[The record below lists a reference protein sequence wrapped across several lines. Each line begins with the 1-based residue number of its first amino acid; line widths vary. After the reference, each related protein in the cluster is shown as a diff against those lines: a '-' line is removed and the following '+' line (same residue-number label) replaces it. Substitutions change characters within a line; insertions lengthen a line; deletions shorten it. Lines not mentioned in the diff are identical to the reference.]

1 MTLDEA
7 IDHAKKKLLNWRQ
20 NVNILALESI
30 SNLQIGW
37 KN

>member
-1 MTLDEA
+1 MR
-7 IDHAKKKLLNWRQ
+7 KKKLLNWMQ